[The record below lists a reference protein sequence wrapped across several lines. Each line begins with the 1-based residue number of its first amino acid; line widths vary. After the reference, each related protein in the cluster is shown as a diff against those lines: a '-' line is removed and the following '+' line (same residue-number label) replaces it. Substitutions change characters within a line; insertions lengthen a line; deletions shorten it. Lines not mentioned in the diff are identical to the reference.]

1 MSLLSERAITV
12 PAHACPT
19 DTKRS
24 HRSARSRWVTFW
36 VTQKS
41 HRAKTLSAERVT
53 VRVRFLPATHCVV
66 DQHVIG
72 GVTSPPSRRHIDPMR
87 RRFPKRMRCKIDL
100 NEQRLIG

>member
-1 MSLLSERAITV
+1 MRPWERVITV
-12 PAHACPT
+12 PAHARPT

-41 HRAKTLSAERVT
+41 HRAKTLIAERFT

-66 DQHVIG
+66 DQHVMG
-72 GVTSPPSRRHIDPMR
+72 GVTSPPSAQARRSHAP
-87 RRFPKRMRCKIDL
+87 
-100 NEQRLIG
+100 RLAEAYAFQDRPA